1 VRGLWF
7 PGWVDILRLLVLF
20 SRVGVECMPDV
31 VALGWWLLH
40 WKALGMRIRVSS
52 VLCAGHDM
60 S

>member
-1 VRGLWF
+1 
-7 PGWVDILRLLVLF
+7 LLVLF

-52 VLCAGHDM
+52 VLCAGYDM